1 MMEKRFYVYI
11 LASKRNGTLY
21 LGITSDIVKRTWQH
35 KNDVVEGFTKKYG
48 LKKLVYYGA
57 PRVNPWFQL
66 HDPPSHKAS
75 AGSSA
80 PASRATSAEADD
92 KSTPLRINA
101 GFPAKADE
109 IYKDAESAIKREKQ
123 LKKWRRAWKL
133 ELIEKKNPE
142 WRDLYPDICQ

>member
-48 LKKLVYYGA
+48 LKKLVYY
-57 PRVNPWFQL
+57 
-66 HDPPSHKAS
+66 
-75 AGSSA
+75 
-80 PASRATSAEADD
+80 
-92 KSTPLRINA
+92 
-101 GFPAKADE
+101 E
-109 IYKDAESAIKREKQ
+109 IYEDAESAIKREKQ
-123 LKKWRRAWKL
+123 LRKWRRAWKL
-133 ELIEKKNPE
+133 EWIEKKNPE

>member
-21 LGITSDIVKRTWQH
+21 LGVISDIVNRAWQH
-35 KNDVVEGFTKKYG
+35 KNDLVEGFTRKYG
-48 LKKLVYYGA
+48 VKKLVYY
-57 PRVNPWFQL
+57 
-66 HDPPSHKAS
+66 
-75 AGSSA
+75 
-80 PASRATSAEADD
+80 
-92 KSTPLRINA
+92 
-101 GFPAKADE
+101 E

-133 ELIEKKNPE
+133 ELIEKKNSE